1 MRYKA
6 GGVRSKEEQK
16 GVYNFVECK
25 YRNLS
30 RRENSKRQVP

>member
-1 MRYKA
+1 MRYIA

-16 GVYNFVECK
+16 GVYDISIRNF
-25 YRNLS
+25 S